1 MASLGIVQVC
11 EVLRDNGFDEE
22 VAESMR
28 INKIDGDTLLDL
40 SSQDLKELGIVALG
54 DRKRLE
60 KLCQGSIRGPQ
71 VMSTV

>member
-1 MASLGIVQVC
+1 MEIAQIC

-28 INKIDGDTLLDL
+28 INKIDGAMLLDL

-60 KLCQGSIRGPQ
+60 KLCQGSIQEPQ
-71 VMSTV
+71 MMSKV

>member
-1 MASLGIVQVC
+1 MEIAQIC
-11 EVLRDNGFDEE
+11 EVLRNNGFDEE

-28 INKIDGDTLLDL
+28 INKIDGAMLLDL

-60 KLCQGSIRGPQ
+60 KLCQGSIREPQ
-71 VMSTV
+71 MMSKV